1 MKWEKKFKVFP
12 PEKQL
17 KKSCMN
23 TETVSS
29 NVRAMDEVMKAAAV
43 PDKYNEEY
51 FEAELL
57 PGKTLMLLKICMQNQ
72 VLILK

>member
-1 MKWEKKFKVFP
+1 
-12 PEKQL
+12 
-17 KKSCMN
+17 MN